1 MVCMTRSGHRRLAIA
16 PAFWAAARRAATA
29 GQTVRAT
36 RGAAIQHSACRNVPC
51 RSAVWAACL
60 AAGLPGCAVGPDY
73 KRPAPPAVD
82 RFTEAKL
89 PTSTGAASSKAG
101 ADQNFSVGADV
112 PGAWWVLFRSP
123 ELTRLV
129 SQALR
134 QNPSLQAAA
143 ATLRQAQEVTL
154 AQEGAL
160 LPQVSAQINRT
171 RQKISGAEAGEVGP
185 GAQSQVYSVYDA
197 QVNVS
202 YTFDVWG
209 QVRRT
214 VQADAAAAR
223 YQQFQLEGAANMLAG
238 NTATSAITAAS
249 LAAQIDAEQ
258 QLVSAETQVLATV
271 RSQFQLGGATGADVA
286 TQEAQLANTQAL
298 VVPLQVQQQQAR
310 DQLAAYLGRA
320 PAEAAIPALSLQDL
334 HLPETLPVSVASQ
347 LVDQRPDIRAAEAQL
362 QQATANVGV
371 AIANRLPQFTLT
383 GFLGSAPATIGQ
395 LFTPGNGI
403 YSILTQAL
411 APVFEGGTLL
421 HQQREA
427 VAAAR
432 AAALNYRATVINAYQ
447 NVADVLT
454 ALEGDARALQ
464 ANQDAERAAARSLS
478 LVRLQYGAGGVAF
491 LSVLTA
497 QTQYQNAVI
506 GLIRAQ
512 AARYTDTV
520 ALFVALGGGWWN
532 RNDQP
537 APPEGL
543 LRSLLP

>member
-1 MVCMTRSGHRRLAIA
+1 MANAPALQAAGWRLATPESI
-16 PAFWAAARRAATA
+16 
-29 GQTVRAT
+29 VRAT
-36 RGAAIQHSACRNVPC
+36 RGSTITYSACSFGPC
-51 RSAVWAACL
+51 GAVWAACL
-60 AAGLPGCAVGPDY
+60 AVALSGCAVGPDY

-89 PTSTGAASSKAG
+89 PASTGAASPKAGSSKAG
-101 ADQNFSVGADV
+101 ADQSFAVGADV

-123 ELTRLV
+123 ELAQLV
-129 SQALR
+129 AQALR
-134 QNPSLQAAA
+134 QNPSLQAAS

-160 LPQVSAQINRT
+160 LPQVSAQANRT

-185 GAQSQVYSVYDA
+185 TAQSQIYSVYDA

-223 YQQFQLEGAANMLAG
+223 YQQFQLEGAGNMLAA

-249 LAAQIDAEQ
+249 LGAQVDAEQ
-258 QLVSAETQVLATV
+258 QLVAAETQVLATV

-310 DQLAAYLGRA
+310 DQLAAYLGRV
-320 PAEAAIPALSLQDL
+320 PAEASIPTLSLQDL
-334 HLPETLPVSVASQ
+334 HLPETLPVSIASQ